1 MKKKII
7 KGGCLAFAGILFLLF
22 LLFFQGTEKT
32 MLLETEGRNFE
43 KAEVTEILQDNVTES
58 GNIVGTHTVMLKL
71 LSGAHKG
78 ELVQANSSSG
88 YLFGA
93 HCEVGMKVVAI
104 VSESGD
110 EMAAGV
116 YTYNREPAVWLM
128 RKGER

>member
-7 KGGCLAFAGILFLLF
+7 KGGYLAFAGILFLLF

-32 MLLETEGRNFE
+32 TLLETEGRNFE

-58 GNIVGTHTVMLKL
+58 GNIVGTQTVMLKL

-104 VSESGD
+104 VSVSGD
-110 EMAAGV
+110 EMAASV

-128 RKGER
+128 GKGER